1 MGMMKRSLIGLAL
14 LELACAASALA
25 ADQVAPQAYQWPWWR
40 EMPWPAF
47 AWIFPLLCFVM
58 MVVML
63 LFMMRGGMAC
73 MRRGRPPYKSGFRDA
88 MSASRNEPSASALE
102 ILNQRYV
109 RGEIDKQEYE
119 EKKAAI
125 TPC

>member
-1 MGMMKRSLIGLAL
+1 MGCIGH
-14 LELACAASALA
+14 
-25 ADQVAPQAYQWPWWR
+25 
-40 EMPWPAF
+40 
-47 AWIFPLLCFVM
+47 
-58 MVVML
+58 
-63 LFMMRGGMAC
+63 
-73 MRRGRPPYKSGFRDA
+73 GRPPEKSGFRDA

-109 RGEIDKQEYE
+109 RGEIDEQEYE